1 MTETESSAIH
11 DKVDVEG
18 GGDTNDGDSDEEEES
33 PQKPL
38 TPHSQVI
45 KKQRLASKLLKK
57 RLRLDHLE
65 PAGQIFLPEDSSW
78 RLLDESLIGSD
89 NEREILDYR

>member
-1 MTETESSAIH
+1 MTETESSAKH

-18 GGDTNDGDSDEEEES
+18 AGDTNDSDDEEEEES
-33 PQKPL
+33 QKPL

-57 RLRLDHLE
+57 RLKLDNLE
-65 PAGQIFLPEDSSW
+65 PVGQIFLPDDSSW
-78 RLLDESLIGSD
+78 RLLNESMVASD